1 MSLMDVFVKIGAD
14 TSGLEDGIT
23 KSKGLAEGLGDG
35 LKNAMKLGAAAIGT
49 ATTAVG
55 ALGMQAVKSYGNY
68 EQLVG
73 GIETL
78 FGTGGKSMQEYAD
91 SAGKTV
97 AEIQKEYG
105 GLLVSQN
112 TVLMNAD
119 NAWKTAGLSAN
130 EYMNTAIGFSGALLK
145 SLGGD
150 TQKAAET
157 TDMAIQDMADQ
168 ANKYGKTVDSIS
180 ETYTSLARGNTQM
193 LDNLFG
199 GMFAGTKA
207 GLNEMLKYAED
218 YRASM
223 GETVSYSA
231 DSYADIVS
239 AIHDVSMATGVYG
252 TTTNE
257 AMTTIEGSLNAT
269 KAAWQNV
276 ITAIAGGGNI
286 SAAMDGLITSI
297 FGELEGEG
305 LLNQI
310 TPRIEQT
317 MEGIGDFIAAAA
329 PFITEKIPELIAA
342 ILPSM
347 VSAGLE
353 LLSTVGQTIINTV
366 PALMGSIFS
375 EIDSAISNS
384 SFGSAW
390 DGIKTSI
397 ATAIEGIKGSFDT
410 LVTALSPITTAVG
423 GVVEKFQ
430 EWIDSG
436 DALNEATEL
445 FSTGIELV
453 GEGISLFLE
462 GLASVIDYGVQFTE
476 WLTSGSDGADVFL
489 AVLTGI
495 ATAIGLVTA
504 GMAAHAVAA
513 GAYQVAM
520 MAVQGVTN
528 LVAGAQAALNAVM
541 AANPIGIV
549 VVAIAALVAALI
561 YLYNNNETVRA
572 AIDAAWQG
580 IKTAVEVAIEG
591 IKAALYAIG
600 EFIVTTWET
609 VTSAVETAMNTISTV
624 VSTAWNAVGTLIST
638 VLTTISTTITTIWST
653 ITSTISTKMDNIKT
667 KITTVWTAIKT
678 SITSAITLIK
688 STVTNGFTT
697 MVSNLTTPLTNM
709 KTAITGAFNSVKETV
724 SGVIDSALTWGS
736 DLIDNFVN
744 GIKNSIGKVGDAIGS
759 VADTIRSLIGF
770 SEPEKGPLSRFHTF
784 APDMCELFAQG
795 IDQSAYMVTDAIKR
809 NFDFYDDIVKPLN
822 IDDSA
827 SSGLIGSRSG
837 DFNETINIYAPT
849 ALDPSEVA
857 RQTRKANR
865 EMMLA
870 LRGI

>member
-1 MSLMDVFVKIGAD
+1 MANVVFELFAKL
-14 TSGLEDGIT
+14 GLDSSEY
-23 KSKGLAEGLGDG
+23 ENGLGQAKTEANSVMDAIG
-35 LKNAMKLGAAAIGT
+35 KGFKTAAGIGAAAIGA

-55 ALGMQAVKSYGNY
+55 AFGMESIKSYANY

-73 GIETL
+73 GVDKL
-78 FGTGGKSMQEYAD
+78 YGNASKKLQGYANE
-91 SAGKTV
+91 A
-97 AEIQKEYG
+97 Y
-105 GLLVSQN
+105 
-112 TVLMNAD
+112 
-119 NAWKTAGLSAN
+119 KTAGMSAN
-130 EYMNTAIGFSGALLK
+130 TYMETATQFSASLIN

-150 TQKAAET
+150 VDAAADMTDKAMRTMSDNVNVFGSNFEDVSNAFKGFARE
-157 TDMAIQDMADQ
+157 
-168 ANKYGKTVDSIS
+168 N
-180 ETYTSLARGNTQM
+180 YTM
-193 LDNLFG
+193 LDNLKLG
-199 GMFAGTKA
+199 YSGSKEGM
-207 GLNEMLKYAED
+207 LSLIED
-218 YRASM
+218 ANTYRASI
-223 GETVSYSA
+223 GESSDLTI
-231 DSYADIVS
+231 DSFADIIEAIESVQEAQGIAGTTGKEAMRTLEGS
-239 AIHDVSMATGVYG
+239 AI
-252 TTTNE
+252 
-257 AMTTIEGSLNAT
+257 AT

-276 ITAIAGGGNI
+276 ITAISGGGDL
-286 SAAMDGLITSI
+286 SEAMNGLISSV
-297 FGELEGEG
+297 FGEAEGEG

-310 TPRIEQT
+310 IPRIEVT

-329 PFITEKIPELIAA
+329 PYITEKIPELIAA

-366 PALMGSIFS
+366 PALIGSVAG

-390 DGIKTSI
+390 DSIKTSVS
-397 ATAIEGIKGSFDT
+397 TAVEGIKESFDT
-410 LVTALSPITTAVG
+410 LVEALSPITEAVG
-423 GVVEKFQ
+423 GVVEKFT
-430 EWIDSG
+430 EWIESG

-445 FSTGIELV
+445 FNEGIELV
-453 GEGISLFLE
+453 SEGISLFLE
-462 GLASVIDYGVQFTE
+462 GLASVIGYGVQFTE

-495 ATAIGLVTA
+495 ATAIGVVATA
-504 GMAAHAVAA
+504 MAAHAVAA

-541 AANPIGIV
+541 AANPIGII
-549 VVAIAALVAALI
+549 VVAIAALAAALI

-580 IKTAVEVAIEG
+580 IKTAVETAIEG

-600 EFIVTTWET
+600 EFIVATWET

-667 KITTVWTAIKT
+667 KITTVWTTIKT

-697 MVSNLTTPLTNM
+697 MVSKLTTPLTNM
-709 KTAITGAFNSVKETV
+709 KTAISGAFNSVKETV

-736 DLIDNFVN
+736 DLIDNFVT
-744 GIKNSIGKVGDAIGS
+744 GIKNNITKVGEAIGG
-759 VADTIRSLIGF
+759 VADKIKSLIGF
-770 SEPEKGPLSRFHTF
+770 SEPEDGPLSRFHTF
-784 APDMCELFAQG
+784 APDMMELFAQG
-795 IDQSAYMVTDAIKR
+795 IDQSAYLVTDALKR

-822 IDDSA
+822 MDGGSV
-827 SSGLIGSRSG
+827 SGLTGSRNG

>member
-23 KSKGLAEGLGDG
+23 KSKGLAEGLGNG

-55 ALGMQAVKSYGNY
+55 AFGMESIKSYANY

-73 GIETL
+73 GVDKL
-78 FGTGGKSMQEYAD
+78 YGNASKKLQGYANEAYKA
-91 SAGKTV
+91 AG
-97 AEIQKEYG
+97 
-105 GLLVSQN
+105 
-112 TVLMNAD
+112 M
-119 NAWKTAGLSAN
+119 SAN
-130 EYMNTAIGFSGALLK
+130 EYMETATQFSASLIS

-150 TQKAAET
+150 VEAAADM
-157 TDMAIQDMADQ
+157 TDVAMRAMSDNVNVFGSNMEDVSNAFKGFSKQ
-168 ANKYGKTVDSIS
+168 N
-180 ETYTSLARGNTQM
+180 YTM
-193 LDNLFG
+193 LDNLKLG
-199 GMFAGTKA
+199 YGGTKE
-207 GLNEMLKYAED
+207 EMLRLIDDANE
-218 YRASM
+218 YRESI
-223 GETVSYSA
+223 GKTA
-231 DSYADIVS
+231 DLSIDSFADIVT
-239 AIHDVSMATGVYG
+239 AIESVQEAQGIAG
-252 TTTNE
+252 TTGNE
-257 AMTTIEGSLNAT
+257 AMKTLEGSATAT

-276 ITAIAGGGNI
+276 ITAIAGGGDL
-286 SAAMDGLITSI
+286 SAAMDSLITSV
-297 FGELEGEG
+297 FGEAEGEG

-310 TPRIEQT
+310 IPRIEVA
-317 MEGIGDFIAAAA
+317 MEGIGDFIATAA

-342 ILPSM
+342 ILPDM
-347 VSAGLE
+347 VSAGLG

-390 DGIKTSI
+390 DGIKSSI
-397 ATAIEGIKGSFDT
+397 TTAIEGIKSSFDT
-410 LVTALSPITTAVG
+410 LVTALSPITEAVG

-445 FSTGIELV
+445 FSEGIELV

-476 WLTSGSDGADVFL
+476 WLTSGSDGADAFM
-489 AVLTGI
+489 AVLTAI
-495 ATAIGLVTA
+495 ATIIGLVTA
-504 GMAAHAVAA
+504 NMAAHAIAA

-541 AANPIGIV
+541 AANPIGIL
-549 VVAIAALVAALI
+549 VVAIAALVAALV

-580 IKTAVEVAIEG
+580 IKTVVEVAIEG

-609 VTSAVETAMNTISTV
+609 VTSAVETAMTTINTV
-624 VSTAWNAVGTLIST
+624 VSTAWNAIGTLIST
-638 VLTTISTTITTIWST
+638 TLTTISTTITTIWST

-667 KITTVWTAIKT
+667 KITTVWTNIKT

-709 KTAITGAFNSVKETV
+709 KTAITGAFNSVKDTI

-736 DLIDNFVN
+736 DLIDNFVS
-744 GIKNSIGKVGDAIGS
+744 GIKNNISKVGDAIGG
-759 VADTIRSLIGF
+759 VADKIKSLIGF
-770 SEPEKGPLSRFHTF
+770 SEPEDGPLSRFHTF
-784 APDMCELFAQG
+784 APDMMELFAQG
-795 IDQSAYMVTDAIKR
+795 IDQSAYLVTDALKR
-809 NFDFYDDIVKPLN
+809 NFDFYDDIVRPLN
-822 IDDSA
+822 IGGGSA
-827 SSGLIGSRSG
+827 SGLISSRSG

>member
-14 TSGLEDGIT
+14 TSGLEDGIA
-23 KSKGLAEGLGDG
+23 KSKGLASGLGSG
-35 LKNAMKLGAAAIGT
+35 LKTAMKAGAAAIGT

-55 ALGMQAVKSYGNY
+55 AFAMESVKSYASY

-73 GIETL
+73 GVDKL
-78 FGTGGKSMQEYAD
+78 YGNASKKLQGYANE
-91 SAGKTV
+91 A
-97 AEIQKEYG
+97 Y
-105 GLLVSQN
+105 
-112 TVLMNAD
+112 
-119 NAWKTAGLSAN
+119 KTAGMSAN
-130 EYMNTAIGFSGALLK
+130 EYMETATQFSASLIS

-150 TQKAAET
+150 VEAAADM
-157 TDMAIQDMADQ
+157 TDVAMRAMSDNVNVFGSNMEDVSNAFKGFSKQ
-168 ANKYGKTVDSIS
+168 N
-180 ETYTSLARGNTQM
+180 YTM
-193 LDNLFG
+193 LDNLKLG
-199 GMFAGTKA
+199 YGGTKE
-207 GLNEMLKYAED
+207 EMLRLIDDANE
-218 YRASM
+218 YRESI
-223 GETVSYSA
+223 GKTA
-231 DSYADIVS
+231 DLSIDSFADIVT
-239 AIHDVSMATGVYG
+239 AIESVQEAQHIAG
-252 TTTNE
+252 TTGNE
-257 AMTTIEGSLNAT
+257 AMKTLEGSATAT

-276 ITAIAGGGNI
+276 ITAIAGGGDL
-286 SAAMDGLITSI
+286 SAAMDSLITSV
-297 FGELEGEG
+297 FGEAEGEG
-305 LLNQI
+305 LLKQI
-310 TPRIEQT
+310 TPRIEVV
-317 MEGIGDFIAAAA
+317 MEGIGDFIATAA

-342 ILPSM
+342 ILPDM

-390 DGIKTSI
+390 DGIKSSI
-397 ATAIEGIKGSFDT
+397 TTAIEGIKGSFDT
-410 LVTALSPITTAVG
+410 LVTALSPITEAVG

-476 WLTSGSDGADVFL
+476 WLTSGSDGADAFM

-495 ATAIGLVTA
+495 ATIIALVTA
-504 GMAAHAVAA
+504 NMAAHAIAA

-549 VVAIAALVAALI
+549 VVAIAALVAALV
-561 YLYNNNETVRA
+561 YLYNNNETVRQ
-572 AIDAAWQG
+572 AIDTAWQG

-609 VTSAVETAMNTISTV
+609 VTSAVETAMTTISTV

-638 VLTTISTTITTIWST
+638 TLTTISTTITTIWST

-667 KITTVWTAIKT
+667 KITTVWTNIKT

-709 KTAITGAFNSVKETV
+709 KTAITGAFNSVKDTI

-736 DLIDNFVN
+736 DLIDNFVS
-744 GIKNSIGKVGDAIGS
+744 GIKNNISKVGDAIGG
-759 VADTIRSLIGF
+759 VADKIKSLIGF
-770 SEPEKGPLSRFHTF
+770 SEPEDGPLSRFHTF
-784 APDMCELFAQG
+784 APDMMELFAQG
-795 IDQSAYMVTDAIKR
+795 IDQSAYLVTDALKR

-822 IDDSA
+822 MDGSA
-827 SSGLIGSRSG
+827 NGLTGSRSG

>member
-14 TSGLEDGIT
+14 TSGLEDGIA
-23 KSKGLAEGLGDG
+23 KSKGLASGLGSG
-35 LKNAMKLGAAAIGT
+35 LKTAMKAGAAAIGT

-55 ALGMQAVKSYGNY
+55 AFAMESVKSYASY

-73 GIETL
+73 GVDKL
-78 FGTGGKSMQEYAD
+78 YGNASKKLQGYANE
-91 SAGKTV
+91 A
-97 AEIQKEYG
+97 Y
-105 GLLVSQN
+105 
-112 TVLMNAD
+112 
-119 NAWKTAGLSAN
+119 KTAGMSAN
-130 EYMNTAIGFSGALLK
+130 EYMETATQFSASLIS

-150 TQKAAET
+150 VEAAADM
-157 TDMAIQDMADQ
+157 TDVAMRAMSDNVNVFGSNMEDVSNAFKGFSKQ
-168 ANKYGKTVDSIS
+168 N
-180 ETYTSLARGNTQM
+180 YTM
-193 LDNLFG
+193 LDNLKLG
-199 GMFAGTKA
+199 YGGTKE
-207 GLNEMLKYAED
+207 EMLRLIDDANE
-218 YRASM
+218 YRESI
-223 GETVSYSA
+223 GKTA
-231 DSYADIVS
+231 DLSIDSFADIVT
-239 AIHDVSMATGVYG
+239 AIESVQEAQHIAG
-252 TTTNE
+252 TTGNE
-257 AMTTIEGSLNAT
+257 AMKTLEGSATAT

-276 ITAIAGGGNI
+276 ITAIAGGGDL
-286 SAAMDGLITSI
+286 SAAMDSLITSV
-297 FGELEGEG
+297 FGEAEGEG
-305 LLNQI
+305 LLKQI
-310 TPRIEQT
+310 TPRIEVV
-317 MEGIGDFIAAAA
+317 MEGIGDFIATAA

-342 ILPSM
+342 ILPDM

-390 DGIKTSI
+390 DGIKSSI
-397 ATAIEGIKGSFDT
+397 TTAIEGIKGSFDT
-410 LVTALSPITTAVG
+410 LVTALSPITEAVG

-476 WLTSGSDGADVFL
+476 WLTSGSDGADAFM

-495 ATAIGLVTA
+495 ATIIALVTA
-504 GMAAHAVAA
+504 NMAAHAIAA

-549 VVAIAALVAALI
+549 VVAIAALVAALV
-561 YLYNNNETVRA
+561 YLYNNNETVRQ
-572 AIDAAWQG
+572 AIDTAWQG

-609 VTSAVETAMNTISTV
+609 VTSAVETAMTTISTV

-638 VLTTISTTITTIWST
+638 TLTTISTTITTIWST

-667 KITTVWTAIKT
+667 KITTVWTNIKT

-709 KTAITGAFNSVKETV
+709 KTAITGAFNSVKDTI

-736 DLIDNFVN
+736 DLIDNFVS
-744 GIKNSIGKVGDAIGS
+744 GIKNNISKVGDAIGG
-759 VADTIRSLIGF
+759 VADKIKSLIGS
-770 SEPEKGPLSRFHTF
+770 SEPEDGPLSRFHTF
-784 APDMCELFAQG
+784 APDMMELFAQG
-795 IDQSAYMVTDAIKR
+795 IDQSAYLVTDALKR

-822 IDDSA
+822 MDGSA
-827 SSGLIGSRSG
+827 NGLTGSRSG

>member
-1 MSLMDVFVKIGAD
+1 MANVVFELFAKL
-14 TSGLEDGIT
+14 GLDSSEY
-23 KSKGLAEGLGDG
+23 ENGLGEAKTEANSVMDAIG
-35 LKNAMKLGAAAIGT
+35 KGFKTAAGIGAAAIGA

-55 ALGMQAVKSYGNY
+55 AFGMESIKSYANY

-73 GIETL
+73 GIDTL
-78 FGTGGKSMQEYAD
+78 FGTSSKKLQGYAD
-91 SAGKTV
+91 EA
-97 AEIQKEYG
+97 Y
-105 GLLVSQN
+105 
-112 TVLMNAD
+112 
-119 NAWKTAGLSAN
+119 KTAGLSAN

-150 TQKAAET
+150 TAKAAET
-157 TDMAIQDMADQ
+157 TNMAIKDMADQ

-207 GLNEMLKYAED
+207 GLKEMLEYAEN

-269 KAAWQNV
+269 KSAWQNV
-276 ITAIAGGGNI
+276 ITAIAGGGDI

-347 VSAGLE
+347 VSAGLG

-390 DGIKTSI
+390 DGIKSSI
-397 ATAIEGIKGSFDT
+397 TTAIEGIKGSFDT
-410 LVTALSPITTAVG
+410 LVTALSPITEAVG

-476 WLTSGSDGADVFL
+476 WLTSGSDGADAFM

-495 ATAIGLVTA
+495 ATIIGLVTA
-504 GMAAHAVAA
+504 NMAAHAIAA

-549 VVAIAALVAALI
+549 VVAIAALVAALV

-609 VTSAVETAMNTISTV
+609 VTSAVETAMTTISTV

-638 VLTTISTTITTIWST
+638 TLTTISTTITTIWST

-667 KITTVWTAIKT
+667 KITTVWTNIKT

-709 KTAITGAFNSVKETV
+709 KTAITGAFNSVKDTI

-736 DLIDNFVN
+736 DLIDNFVS
-744 GIKNSIGKVGDAIGS
+744 GIKNNISKVGDAIGG
-759 VADTIRSLIGF
+759 VADKIKSLIGF
-770 SEPEKGPLSRFHTF
+770 SEPEDGPLSRFHTF
-784 APDMCELFAQG
+784 APDMMELFAQG
-795 IDQSAYMVTDAIKR
+795 IDQSAYLVTDALKR
-809 NFDFYDDIVKPLN
+809 NFDFYDDIVRPLN
-822 IDDSA
+822 MDSSA
-827 SSGLIGSRSG
+827 SSGLVSSRSG